1 MKFCKTII
9 YALYLIVYAYAVWKT
24 SVKPNEVFWGY
35 LCTAI
40 FGFLF
45 VWTISMVVKKQG
57 KSENKEEN
65 L

>member
-1 MKFCKTII
+1 MKFVNAII
-9 YALYLIVYAYAVWKT
+9 YALYLIVYAYAAWKT
-24 SVKPNEVFWGY
+24 SVKPEETYWGY
-35 LCTAI
+35 LCTVI

-45 VWTISMVVKKQG
+45 VWTVSLVIKNSN

>member
-1 MKFCKTII
+1 MKFVNAII
-9 YALYLIVYAYAVWKT
+9 YVLYLIVYAYAVWKT
-24 SVKPNEVFWGY
+24 SVEPNKVIWGY

-45 VWTISMVVKKQG
+45 TWTVSIVIKNSN
-57 KSENKEEN
+57 KSENKEEK

>member
-1 MKFCKTII
+1 MKFVKAII

-24 SVKPNEVFWGY
+24 SVEPDKVIWGY

-45 VWTISMVVKKQG
+45 TWTVTMIVKNSSKTQN
-57 KSENKEEN
+57 KS
-65 L
+65 

>member
-1 MKFCKTII
+1 MKFCKAII
-9 YALYLIVYAYAVWKT
+9 YALYLIVYTYAAWKI
-24 SVKPNEVFWGY
+24 SVNPKETYWGFI
-35 LCTAI
+35 CVAI

>member
-1 MKFCKTII
+1 MKFVNAII
-9 YALYLIVYAYAVWKT
+9 YALYLIVYAYAVWMT
-24 SVKPNEVFWGY
+24 SVKPEETYWGY

-45 VWTISMVVKKQG
+45 TWTVSIVIKNSN
-57 KSENKEEN
+57 KSENKEEK